1 MTNASKCCLSW
12 LAWLLVTVSAVVARA
27 EGGTEGELTALL
39 QSGDLL
45 GHPDR
50 AARRGPVW
58 ERTAGRTT
66 GRENLLRFGLS
77 RADLGALRDV
87 RTLAR
92 LRFELAPLGAGG
104 APMLRDLS
112 SFVGLSWKAA
122 PAARLELRAFPFDT
136 DYLRIGWLHALD
148 WGGTDRVRRESVFGG
163 QAGGAPGALITLQLP
178 RVRWFLGTKWA
189 NAGAQSGGA
198 RVWGALGGA
207 SIDLSESLRVDSGLG
222 YFQRPTLASVSV
234 GSPSAGQGTD
244 FVEGASLRLVWH
256 RGPSEPE
263 LAAEPLRPA
272 PLRAESESFVAEQT
286 PGASVAIE
294 VVTLV
299 SRLRR
304 FDDARAQVLSAA
316 PAAGLS
322 ASLRGRALALH
333 VALTWRSVPFVVK
346 DDARVAADRAL
357 PPDAAQQPE
366 IAAWLGGS
374 FTTTFG
380 LVSALEL
387 GLELPAALQTPS
399 AIRGYS
405 QSFVAGGVAGF
416 EPLPP
421 GSARLPIVAARVSAR
436 LPLSASVAL
445 AAWADYL
452 RDPNLTELRA
462 SGLGLGRSFAAPD
475 RLQLSVALQTR
486 F

>member
-1 MTNASKCCLSW
+1 VTNASKCCLNV
-12 LAWLLVTVSAVVARA
+12 LAALLVTLSTTVARA
-27 EGGTEGELTALL
+27 EGRTDSELTWLL
-39 QSGDLL
+39 QSDLL
-45 GHPDR
+45 GHPTS
-50 AARRGPVW
+50 APARGPVW
-58 ERTAGRTT
+58 ERATTRTT

-77 RADLGALRDV
+77 RADLGALREV

-92 LRFELAPLGAGG
+92 LRFEVASVGAEG
-104 APMLRDLS
+104 APTLRDLS
-112 SFVGLSWKAA
+112 SFVGISWQVA
-122 PAARLELRAFPFDT
+122 PGARLELRAFPFDT
-136 DYLRIGWLHALD
+136 DYLRLGWLHALD
-148 WGGTDRVRRESVFGG
+148 WGGTDGARRESVFVE
-163 QAGGAPGALITLQLP
+163 QPGGAPGALVTLRLS

-189 NAGAQSGGA
+189 NAAASSDGA
-198 RVWGALGGA
+198 RLWGVLGGA
-207 SIDLSESLRVDSGLG
+207 SVDLGDSLRIDSGLG
-222 YFQRPTLASVSV
+222 YFQRPTRGLES
-234 GSPSAGQGTD
+234 GRTPSAGQGTD

-272 PLRAESESFVAEQT
+272 PLRAESEIFVAEQT
-286 PGASVAIE
+286 PGASVALE
-294 VVTLV
+294 LVTLV
-299 SRLRR
+299 SRLPR
-304 FDDARAQVLSAA
+304 FDDARARVLSAA

-333 VALTWRSVPFVVK
+333 AALTWRSLPFVVK

-357 PPDAAQQPE
+357 PPDAVQQAE
-366 IAAWLGGS
+366 LAAWLGAS
-374 FTTTFG
+374 FATTFG

-399 AIRGYS
+399 AIPGYS
-405 QSFVAGGVAGF
+405 QSFVVGGIAGF

-421 GSARLPIVAARVSAR
+421 GSARLPIVAARASAR

-445 AAWADYL
+445 AAWLDYQ

-462 SGLGLGRSFAAPD
+462 SGVSLARSFAAAD
-475 RLQLSVALQTR
+475 RLQLTVALQAR